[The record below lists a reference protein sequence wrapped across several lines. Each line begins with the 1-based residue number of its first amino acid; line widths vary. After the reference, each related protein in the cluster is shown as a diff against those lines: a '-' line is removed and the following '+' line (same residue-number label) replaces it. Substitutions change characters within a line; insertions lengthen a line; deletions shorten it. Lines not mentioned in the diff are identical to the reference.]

1 MPSASKHRPE
11 KLKIQTKSTHFLA
24 TFWGWVFLWAP
35 GPQKVNKIDEQKHR
49 KFITI
54 EENGSSPSALLQE
67 HFLQDWR
74 RMQGRA
80 AGLQGTPG
88 GLQGSYREAPKTCSN
103 SRTSVPLLAFL
114 CPAPG
119 TLFQRLQGP
128 ARESRRT
135 AGSLQ
140 RDCQGGT
147 AGKLLGACRVIA
159 RGLPGGLLSLSLPPR
174 AIMQGHLSEN

>member
-1 MPSASKHRPE
+1 MAARGPRNVYASGVGE
-11 KLKIQTKSTHFLA
+11 
-24 TFWGWVFLWAP
+24 WVVLWAP
-35 GPQKVNKIDEQKHR
+35 GVQKVNKIDEKTSNIYQNRR
-49 KFITI
+49 KLFL
-54 EENGSSPSALLQE
+54 SLAPSALLQE

-74 RMQGRA
+74 SLQGRA

-103 SRTSVPLLAFL
+103 SRKSVPLLAFL

-159 RGLPGGLLSLSLPPR
+159 RGLPGGLLSLSLPPC
-174 AIMQGHLSEN
+174 ALMQEHLSEN